1 MPIATKSKTKAII
14 PRRRPKQPNLFRPPL
29 LLVGEDAA
37 AYEELYA
44 RIRAD
49 VKPVDTVDEMFV
61 EDVVY
66 LQWEVLRGRR
76 LKTALIREYQTKA
89 LRKYLWDKLD
99 FSLYAE
105 EFSAELAS
113 FLEDKVPAGSAEQI
127 ADAFVQDDP
136 DATSRVKSLLSIF
149 KTRMDQI
156 VGAAQRQKAEELA
169 KRYGRREPDVV
180 KLVDEILS
188 GANVGID
195 ELLAEELVGKL
206 DIIEHIDR
214 LTAIFENR
222 RNMMLGEID
231 RRRGEALRRT
241 IKQVEDVE
249 FQDVTPAKGKH

>member
-1 MPIATKSKTKAII
+1 
-14 PRRRPKQPNLFRPPL
+14 

-89 LRKYLWDKLD
+89 LKNCLCDKLD

-113 FLEDKVPAGSAEQI
+113 FLEGKVQAGSAKQI

-136 DATSRVKSLLSIF
+136 AAGAKVKSILSISN
-149 KTRMDQI
+149 TRVDQI
-156 VGAAQRQKAEELA
+156 MGAVERRKAEELA
-169 KRYGRREPDVV
+169 RRYGRRDPDAVT
-180 KLVDEILS
+180 LVDEILS
-188 GANVGID
+188 GASVGID
-195 ELLAEELVGKL
+195 ELLAEELVIKL

-214 LTAIFENR
+214 LTAIFEKS
-222 RNMMLGEID
+222 RNTMLGEID

-241 IKQVEDVE
+241 IKEVEDAEFHVVE
-249 FQDVTPAKGKH
+249 TTPAKGKH